1 MWVTKAIEIKAKQNK
16 TKQKKKWGL
25 TKNKLLHS
33 KGNHLKMKK
42 QSINWEKIFT
52 NDAD

>member
-1 MWVTKAIEIKAKQNK
+1 MLSYVSHQGNRNK
-16 TKQKKKWGL
+16 SKKKGGGAL